1 MGLLASDESIV
12 VVLALNSDIPLVN
25 VQFYIKELKTNSRKK
40 VHKQPNQYVLKV
52 YGKNYEPFKP
62 AIGLLASDE
71 SIVVILALNSDMSL
85 VNGQTKSHW
94 HP

>member
-1 MGLLASDESIV
+1 M
-12 VVLALNSDIPLVN
+12 
-25 VQFYIKELKTNSRKK
+25 KELKTNYRKK
-40 VHKQPNQYVLKV
+40 STNNQTSTYLSLW
-52 YGKNYEPFKP
+52 KNYEPFKP
-62 AIGLLASDE
+62 AMGLLASDE